1 MDLLTLSF
9 VAEAIEE
16 IEDSD
21 LAQDILD
28 HLTRH
33 NVGSVA
39 RMAVTRDIVEA
50 HWRPRRVM
58 ARLLAMGLREDR
70 ALAMLMGSCLL
81 LFMSQWP
88 YRARQAH
95 ETGGTLTDTIQHDAV
110 GLIFVLPLLAY
121 GLAALLRLVT
131 RAFIGAKRISIPRDW
146 RFFGHFWPA
155 PLRSFWPGW
164 PKGSSGL
171 VRPIPPWA
179 RYGW

>member
-1 MDLLTLSF
+1 M
-9 VAEAIEE
+9 AEAIEE
-16 IEDSD
+16 IEDAD

-28 HLTRH
+28 HLTEH
-33 NVGSVA
+33 PVGSVA

-70 ALAMLMGSCLL
+70 ALAMLMGACLV

-131 RAFIGAKRISIPRDW
+131 RASIGAAADFYSARLALFWALLASTPGGRIGRD
-146 RFFGHFWPA
+146 G
-155 PLRSFWPGW
+155 LRD
-164 PKGSSGL
+164 SSGL